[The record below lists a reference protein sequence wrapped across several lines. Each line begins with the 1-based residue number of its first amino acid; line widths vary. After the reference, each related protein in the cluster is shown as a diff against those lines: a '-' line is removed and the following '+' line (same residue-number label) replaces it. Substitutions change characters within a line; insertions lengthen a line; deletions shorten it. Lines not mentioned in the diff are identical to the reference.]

1 MTSTEGQST
10 MLAMMRTVMQRLEVM
25 EQNISNIQSKSK
37 SKRTP
42 TKKKAKARPKT
53 ITIDDD
59 DDDSD
64 DDGAPLHR
72 TPTPVAVKD
81 NRMSWYARVMGLVDS
96 AWLAPR
102 FGSRLYAQ
110 QTYLGK
116 EVDSYSLNRP
126 LFLLFAGAILREAGR
141 PTRAKNLALIKEALR
156 KRRNY
161 HLKCWRRKKPPKN
174 APENW
179 KPTHAQLRYGGALA
193 QESQELLEFL
203 DAAQAYKKTRPE
215 PKLSNNDSNDSTATD
230 SNDSTATAKNDNSDG
245 SDNNDS
251 DDNNDDNDNNKDGSD
266 GRYTYTGVFQHLH
279 DSEHLFSTP
288 PTHARTHTR
297 TVSQAHKN
305 QQQGWQRWQK
315 RPH

>member
-1 MTSTEGQST
+1 
-10 MLAMMRTVMQRLEVM
+10 
-25 EQNISNIQSKSK
+25 
-37 SKRTP
+37 
-42 TKKKAKARPKT
+42 
-53 ITIDDD
+53 
-59 DDDSD
+59 
-64 DDGAPLHR
+64 
-72 TPTPVAVKD
+72 
-81 NRMSWYARVMGLVDS
+81 MGLVDS

-203 DAAQAYKKTRPE
+203 DAAQAYKKARPE
-215 PKLSNNDSNDSTATD
+215 PKLSKNDSNDSTATD
-230 SNDSTATAKNDNSDG
+230 SNDSTATAKNDTSDG

-251 DDNNDDNDNNKDGSD
+251 DDNNALG
-266 GRYTYTGVFQHLH
+266 TLC
-279 DSEHLFSTP
+279 
-288 PTHARTHTR
+288 
-297 TVSQAHKN
+297 
-305 QQQGWQRWQK
+305 
-315 RPH
+315 